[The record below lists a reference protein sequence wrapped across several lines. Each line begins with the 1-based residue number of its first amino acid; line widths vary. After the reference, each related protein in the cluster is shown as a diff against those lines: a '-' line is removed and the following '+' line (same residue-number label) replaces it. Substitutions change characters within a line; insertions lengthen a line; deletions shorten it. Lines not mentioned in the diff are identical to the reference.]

1 MVSAIPLYRRCN
13 CAFTSQARSIPISW
27 LPGSTGLS
35 RFLTS
40 SKHGPRLFSPNSV
53 EVRFMTRVTIFIV
66 QIIWLALL
74 GVLAVVFF
82 SKRSLIPLPD
92 SFGSVP
98 LAVVWFGALGAV
110 LTSLTGI
117 VEHAHDWDPSY
128 ALWHLSRPLVGASLA
143 VVAVLILQAGVRAI
157 GSTPDA
163 SATPGPKNL
172 LYYLVAFL
180 VGYREETFRELIKR
194 LVDLILAPAGAGAG
208 PMITALGPNTA
219 AAAGVPVVISGS
231 GFTGTTAVAFG
242 ASSAAFNVNT
252 DSQITAHLP
261 QGTAGRVTVT
271 VKGKTGSATASFL
284 YT

>member
-1 MVSAIPLYRRCN
+1 
-13 CAFTSQARSIPISW
+13 
-27 LPGSTGLS
+27 
-35 RFLTS
+35 
-40 SKHGPRLFSPNSV
+40 
-53 EVRFMTRVTIFIV
+53 MTRVTIFIV

-110 LTSLTGI
+110 LISLTGI

-143 VVAVLILQAGVRAI
+143 VVAVLILQAGVLAI

-208 PMITALGPNTA
+208 PKITGLVPNTA
-219 AAAGVPVVISGS
+219 AAAGGVPVVISGS